1 MPELAEVEFFRRVW
15 EPAEGLKVV
24 HATANLGKRIFR
36 NIHNKS
42 FPKCFV
48 GTRLKKSFRR
58 GKQLCFLFNKDHWLG
73 LHMGMTGKLRY
84 SCVANEDFKYN
95 YLTLSLENGH
105 RLIFQDPRLFGKVL
119 YEHSSSKLPSWCEAM
134 PIELT
139 DTSYD
144 FNQMNRFLGIRSKR
158 AIKTVLLMQEGFPGI
173 GNWMADEILW
183 RSRIAPFV
191 KVCDIDLAKRK
202 DLYKAIKEVCKDA
215 LDVIADGWKRPPD
228 SWLFNHRWSNGGTC
242 PKTNKSLIR
251 EKINGRTACWSPA
264 WQTYH

>member
-15 EPAEGLKVV
+15 EPAEGSRVID
-24 HATANLGKRIFR
+24 ASANLEKRIFR
-36 NIHNKS
+36 SVDSKS
-42 FPKCFV
+42 FPMCLI
-48 GTRLKKSFRR
+48 GTRLQKSSRK
-58 GKQLCFLFNKDHWLG
+58 GKQLCFLFDDDHWVG

-84 SCVANEDFKYN
+84 SLDSNEDFKYS
-95 YLTLSLENGH
+95 YLTLFLENNH

-119 YEHSSSKLPSWCEAM
+119 YEHSSKTPAWWESM

-139 DTSYD
+139 DASYEFD
-144 FNQMNRFLGIRSKR
+144 QMNHFLEKRSR
-158 AIKTVLLMQEGFPGI
+158 SPIKSVLLMQEGFPGI

-191 KVCDIDLAKRK
+191 KVHNITLSKRK
-202 DLYKAIKEVCKDA
+202 DLYHVIKEVCMDA
-215 LDVIADGWKRPPD
+215 LEVIADSWKRPPD
-228 SWLFNHRWSNGGTC
+228 SWLFNHRWSNGGNC
-242 PKTNKSLIR
+242 PKTNKPLIR